1 MGKEQSEV
9 PVHLPESGSD
19 SRAPQTLPGVTEELV
34 LGSLGH
40 METKDVRFSVLD
52 TSDTAGC
59 QGRAENGAG
68 GWGLGEESPRL
79 ALAAWLGLAGRRC
92 HWSTERPLGGRLD
105 PQLIRRRPAPLL
117 QHGGC

>member
-19 SRAPQTLPGVTEELV
+19 SRAPQTLPGVTEEPV

-68 GWGLGEESPRL
+68 GWGRRV
-79 ALAAWLGLAGRRC
+79 LGLLWRLGLGWLAGVVTGAQRGL
-92 HWSTERPLGGRLD
+92 WAEG
-105 PQLIRRRPAPLL
+105 
-117 QHGGC
+117 